1 MKKIIIVILSIITS
15 TSFRAQKWVEMA
27 SKPNANFY
35 EIQKEFY
42 KSFEDKDIT
51 IKSTGYK
58 AFKRWEYFVGPRVY
72 PSGDLSVLD
81 QL

>member
-1 MKKIIIVILSIITS
+1 MKKTIIVILLVLTS
-15 TSFRAQKWVEMA
+15 TSFHAQKWVEMA

-42 KSFEDKDIT
+42 NSFEGKDIT

-58 AFKRWEYFVGPRVY
+58 AFKRWMVENELRR
-72 PSGDLSVLD
+72 SW
-81 QL
+81 